1 LSLFITPALV
11 HVAPPVQ
18 GSLNPIDAAP
28 VPQLIAEQTKSSAP
42 VSVVPPVS
50 VAGVPVNPVR
60 LFVLSNADRGET
72 SAAKYWPN
80 ALPAPPLKVIV
91 IVLAPLVGATHS
103 AHIADLLVFV
113 YCVALD
119 QVSPE
124 LVTVIDVYGEDP
136 PSCQPHTTNELP
148 AEMVMLIFFDV
159 TPPSDP
165 VVWT

>member
-1 LSLFITPALV
+1 
-11 HVAPPVQ
+11 
-18 GSLNPIDAAP
+18 
-28 VPQLIAEQTKSSAP
+28 
-42 VSVVPPVS
+42 
-50 VAGVPVNPVR
+50 
-60 LFVLSNADRGET
+60 
-72 SAAKYWPN
+72 
-80 ALPAPPLKVIV
+80 
-91 IVLAPLVGATHS
+91 
-103 AHIADLLVFV
+103 LVFV